1 MFLNESSQHFLLF
14 LTKERV
20 SYFLSRFS
28 EKESMAKKEGAR
40 GIPISPGPLKA
51 AKTSPFGLFLDLFP
65 AAYFFRT
72 ILRIS
77 RAGGGGGAK
86 KGTPEGA
93 PSFAL
98 SFSEEISN

>member
-1 MFLNESSQHFLLF
+1 MSIAVGTEKLRRFSFWAPQTLEGV
-14 LTKERV
+14 V

-86 KGTPEGA
+86 KGNPRG
-93 PSFAL
+93 
-98 SFSEEISN
+98 